1 MQTKANNERL
11 QAYTQAVEGYLT
23 GCFAWPEEP
32 QQQLFAAMR
41 YSLLA
46 GGKRLR
52 PIYVLEFC
60 RLCGGVHHRHFAV
73 AQKIS
78 GAV

>member
-46 GGKRLR
+46 GGKRLPR
-52 PIYVLEFC
+52 PL
-60 RLCGGVHHRHFAV
+60 R
-73 AQKIS
+73 
-78 GAV
+78 